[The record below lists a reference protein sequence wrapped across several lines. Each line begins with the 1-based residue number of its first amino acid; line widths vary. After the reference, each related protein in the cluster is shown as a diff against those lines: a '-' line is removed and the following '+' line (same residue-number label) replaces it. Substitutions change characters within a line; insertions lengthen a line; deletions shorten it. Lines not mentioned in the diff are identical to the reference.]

1 MKKFGITILIT
12 SLFIFAAFHHSEAK
26 RKNYYRTFKIIGI
39 TENGLTLQDNDGNI
53 IEVDKDP
60 SDHKVGYKVRYDSIR
75 KRLRAYRWQDYKVS
89 AISGDSITL
98 QHKTGD
104 TLSVKGNY
112 TGKYKIGDQV
122 RYNSLDNKLL
132 SDENSG
138 QWKQYTVVEASGNE
152 IVIQSNDGQQ
162 VTLHMDNNL
171 YPEQRGVYI
180 GRYKVGDLVR
190 YNASKVKLKKGV
202 IRTYDWQDYTIKE
215 VTEDQLV
222 LINTNKKEL
231 TLENTYSTQF
241 KAGDKVKYDRLNNLL
256 KKVR

>member
-1 MKKFGITILIT
+1 MKKLGITIFFVAI
-12 SLFIFAAFHHSEAK
+12 FIFTAFHQSEAK

-171 YPEQRGVYI
+171 YPERRGVYI

-222 LINTNKKEL
+222 IINTNKKEL
-231 TLENTYSTQF
+231 TLEITYSTQF

>member
-1 MKKFGITILIT
+1 MNKFGITILVVII
-12 SLFIFAAFHHSEAK
+12 FIFTAFHHSEAK
-26 RKNYYRTFKIIGI
+26 RKNYYRTFEIIGI
-39 TENGLTLQDNDGNI
+39 SDNGLTLQDNDGNI

-60 SDHKVGYKVRYDSIR
+60 RDYKVGYKVRYDSIR

-104 TLSVKGNY
+104 ALSVKGNY

-138 QWKQYTVVEASGNE
+138 QWKQYTVVGASSNE

-171 YPEQRGVYI
+171 YPERRGVYI

-202 IRTYDWQDYTIKE
+202 LRTYDWQDYTIKE